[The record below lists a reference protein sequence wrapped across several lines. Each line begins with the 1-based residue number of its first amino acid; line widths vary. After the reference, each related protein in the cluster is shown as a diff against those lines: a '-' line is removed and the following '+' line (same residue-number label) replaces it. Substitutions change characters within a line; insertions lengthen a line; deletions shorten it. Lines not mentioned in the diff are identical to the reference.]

1 MASAAAEAGK
11 TQTRVVVLGAGVIGL
26 TAAHVLS
33 ENARYKIKVV
43 ARELP
48 EDLDSQEFASPWAV
62 SARQPSCTPRSSARH
77 GIASPLLCQMLRP
90 YSAGCIRPSRVSCSL
105 RD

>member
-1 MASAAAEAGK
+1 MSATEAGSAK
-11 TQTRVVVLGAGVIGL
+11 TQVVVLGAGVIGL

-33 ENARYKIKVV
+33 EDARYKITVV

-62 SARQPSCTPRSSARH
+62 RPAYTPRVLAASAAH
-77 GIASPLLCQMLRP
+77 FYASMADVPAVL
-90 YSAGCIRPSRVSCSL
+90 AH
-105 RD
+105 